1 MKRRDFI
8 RGIAASWLTPAAR
21 AQEPPPRVAVLSLHS
36 IRDEGKVVASFL
48 SGLRGLG
55 YFKGLN
61 VNVDIRYADGDPTQ
75 LARFAKELVILKPN
89 VALATSANPASALKN
104 AAPDLPIVCP
114 SLSAAVLPSFA
125 AGYARP
131 GGSVTGLASSVEG
144 MVPKLLELAI
154 DIVPGIAR
162 IGFLCNPAGAS
173 MALFAE
179 QIEAAARARGVTMLM
194 QEARTPD
201 DFAPAYDAFAK
212 QQVQA
217 VIVPAS
223 GLFVTQGAR
232 LAELALIA
240 RLPTFFPDARGVEA
254 GGLASYG
261 VDLRENYRLGAGYV
275 GKILKGAK
283 PRDLPIAFPIKL
295 VLAINLRT
303 AKALG
308 LTVPESM
315 IGLADAVIE

>member
-1 MKRRDFI
+1 
-8 RGIAASWLTPAAR
+8 
-21 AQEPPPRVAVLSLHS
+21 
-36 IRDEGKVVASFL
+36 
-48 SGLRGLG
+48 
-55 YFKGLN
+55 
-61 VNVDIRYADGDPTQ
+61 
-75 LARFAKELVILKPN
+75 
-89 VALATSANPASALKN
+89 
-104 AAPDLPIVCP
+104 
-114 SLSAAVLPSFA
+114 
-125 AGYARP
+125 
-131 GGSVTGLASSVEG
+131 

-179 QIEAAARARGVTMLM
+179 QIEVAARARGVTMLM

-308 LTVPESM
+308 LTVPASM
-315 IGLADAVIE
+315 VGLADAVIE